1 MRVLF
6 ITYHFPPDAE
16 VGAVRPYQ
24 FARLLPKHGIEPWI
38 LTVRPEFIE
47 RPENPSAI
55 EGVPS
60 ERIIRTSVGQTRRM
74 RFIQFASN
82 LKGKLRSQR
91 AVLEESTIQTPPQ
104 TNDIN
109 SEGFLRSTPFLRL
122 LLEWLW
128 FPDPMAGWREPG
140 LEAAEKLL
148 AQQKFDAIFST
159 SPPRVVHSIA
169 LELSRRHNL
178 PWLMDLR
185 DPWYKDVDEI
195 NSKMLDRAYERLF
208 LPCLERADKIV
219 LNTNRLLDDVTRNYP
234 QAAAK
239 GAAIPNGCS
248 VVAAPEDGSP
258 VTQFSIGHYGSV
270 YSKRDPGPFLRGLR
284 AWLDRKKAEGEEVPL
299 RMRFVGPE
307 FGTVPELIAELKL
320 ESVVSLSPPVP
331 RERVR
336 ELMAEDYILL
346 LLANKQPLQVP
357 GKAYEYLAAR
367 RRLLVSADEDGATAD
382 LLKSANGTILTYSQ
396 ERIIKAL
403 DQFWHEFQD
412 GQPAAISND
421 KLLDEC
427 SYASRTAHLAQV
439 LKSICR

>member
-140 LEAAEKLL
+140 LEAAEK
-148 AQQKFDAIFST
+148 IIS
-159 SPPRVVHSIA
+159 
-169 LELSRRHNL
+169 
-178 PWLMDLR
+178 
-185 DPWYKDVDEI
+185 
-195 NSKMLDRAYERLF
+195 
-208 LPCLERADKIV
+208 
-219 LNTNRLLDDVTRNYP
+219 
-234 QAAAK
+234 AAK
-239 GAAIPNGCS
+239 IRRDFFHFAATRCS
-248 VVAAPEDGSP
+248 FDCFGIVASP
-258 VTQFSIGHYGSV
+258 QLAVAHGFA
-270 YSKRDPGPFLRGLR
+270 R
-284 AWLDRKKAEGEEVPL
+284 PL
-299 RMRFVGPE
+299 V
-307 FGTVPELIAELKL
+307 
-320 ESVVSLSPPVP
+320 
-331 RERVR
+331 
-336 ELMAEDYILL
+336 
-346 LLANKQPLQVP
+346 
-357 GKAYEYLAAR
+357 
-367 RRLLVSADEDGATAD
+367 
-382 LLKSANGTILTYSQ
+382 
-396 ERIIKAL
+396 
-403 DQFWHEFQD
+403 
-412 GQPAAISND
+412 
-421 KLLDEC
+421 
-427 SYASRTAHLAQV
+427 
-439 LKSICR
+439 